1 MSAAV
6 AYQPTETAA
15 ALFRDHIGAVFELK
29 TPPGASH
36 KLKFGLP
43 FEMQTQPKDL
53 CEANMEIVR
62 QFGVAFPAC
71 RVFHLS
77 LNNSLAST
85 LRALP
90 TLKAATPF
98 AELTARDAI
107 KEVAVGSTLQ
117 LLAAVEFLR
126 ITLQGEMREA
136 GGEQLRNLVVFEGL
150 NPLLSLASKE
160 ARDHVVAAVVRLCE
174 LHVVL
179 GAWVSASKS
188 DGTLSKAFSE
198 KLVYLSPL
206 DAYV

>member
-1 MSAAV
+1 MAAV
-6 AYQPTETAA
+6 AYQASETAA
-15 ALFRDHIGAVFELK
+15 SLFREHNAAVFELK
-29 TPPGASH
+29 TPPGSTH
-36 KLKFGLP
+36 KLRFGLP
-43 FEMQTQPKDL
+43 FEMQTQPKDV

-90 TLKAATPF
+90 ILKAATPF

-126 ITLQGEMREA
+126 ITLRGEMREA
-136 GGEQLRNLVVFEGL
+136 GGEQQRNLVIFEGL
-150 NPLLSLASKE
+150 NPLLALAPKE
-160 ARDHVVAAVVRLCE
+160 ARDQVVAAVVRLCE

-179 GAWVSASKS
+179 GAWVSASRC
-188 DGTLSKAFSE
+188 DAVFAKAFSE
-198 KLVYLSPL
+198 RIVYLSPL
-206 DAYV
+206 DAYI